1 MSMKKI
7 VTLAAFMF
15 ALLFA
20 NAQSQLDYKT
30 IKEIVDNEKEYY
42 NDILNVY
49 LSDDPYIRVDDYA
62 LIYYGQSFQPGYNGA
77 NDENEEKLKSYAA
90 EGKLINQYETA
101 KKILEYNPVSLN
113 ALFYAWRAA
122 DELIKPQEETN
133 SYLKKYLGIL
143 DMITTIGDGK
153 SSSTPFR
160 VISPDDQDHI
170 LYGKLDVETIRSRS
184 LDTETLCNI
193 ITIEPTEKFPSRRV
207 YIDVSRYLSHTAK
220 NKK

>member
-1 MSMKKI
+1 MRKI
-7 VTLAAFMF
+7 VTMA
-15 ALLFA
+15 ALLVATLFA
-20 NAQSQLDYKT
+20 SAQAQLDYKT
-30 IKEIVDNEKEYY
+30 IKDIVENEKQYY

-49 LSDDPYIRVDDYA
+49 LNDDPYIRVDDYA
-62 LIYYGQSFQPGYNGA
+62 LVYYGQSFLPAYNGG
-77 NDENEEKLKSYAA
+77 NDKNEEALKSYAA
-90 EGKLINQYETA
+90 EGKLMEQYETA

-113 ALFYAWRAA
+113 ALFYAWRAS

-143 DMITTIGDGK
+143 DMITTMGDGK

-170 LYGKLDVETIRSRS
+170 LYGKLDIEKVVSRN
-184 LDTETLCNI
+184 LDTQTLCNI
-193 ITIEPTEKFPSRRV
+193 ITVEPTEKFTSRRV

-220 NKK
+220 SIK